1 MTIDDLLS
9 FFDLIKDIPQNES
22 EIKIYVKRHL
32 STWGY
37 IKENHYKNIA
47 KIQYLR
53 NLKSIGDI
61 IIEYGE
67 YDKIKENAPDI
78 IKERLRETLGDT
90 ELIEKLKGVINKIIL
105 EEQKRIND
113 ILQI

>member
-1 MTIDDLLS
+1 MRY
-9 FFDLIKDIPQNES
+9 F
-22 EIKIYVKRHL
+22 
-32 STWGY
+32 
-37 IKENHYKNIA
+37 
-47 KIQYLR
+47 R

-78 IKERLRETLGDT
+78 IKERLRETLSDT

-105 EEQKRIND
+105 EEQNRIND